1 MFEDKE
7 IEEIVDKILK
17 DLYYEHTDEEWA
29 YFKKRPYERNL
40 AINYNE
46 LRTVVRLAY
55 VIGRND
61 EIESRNI

>member
-1 MFEDKE
+1 MFDGKE
-7 IEEIVDKILK
+7 IEDVVDEILK
-17 DLYYEHTDEEWA
+17 HLYYDHTEEQWA
-29 YFKKRPYERNL
+29 YFKEHQYERRL
-40 AINYNE
+40 AMNYNE